1 MFGKNISRR
10 SFIGGASLATI
21 AGLAGCSS
29 SSSDTSSSTSSSS
42 TSANRSGSVYWL
54 NFKPELDATA
64 QDLASKYMKAYPDVK
79 VKVVTAASGTYE
91 QTLTSE
97 MDKSEAPTLF
107 VIGSQAGVKEWGS
120 YAMDL
125 TDTAIVKAQN
135 TDAYNLSDKDGK
147 LVSVGYCYE
156 CYGIVVNTDLLDK
169 AGHSVDDIKDF
180 DSLKTVVEDIHK
192 NAATLGF
199 DAFVATDL
207 DSSASWR
214 VTGHLAN
221 LEYYYEEKDAGGWTE
236 CPSSIKGTYMENY
249 KNLFDLAVNNSIV
262 DPTTLATGGHD
273 PVTEFSSAKAA
284 FIFTGSFGY
293 ADVKSTVKNSS
304 CIPYYCGVK
313 GEEKAGLNCGT
324 ENCWAVNDNASDE
337 DKQATMDFMVWL
349 VTDSTAAQSMVDALG
364 ILPFTDAPES
374 TNPYLNDAAKY
385 TADGCYIMDW
395 ATNYQPNVNDYRAAL
410 VSALNSY
417 TADQSAAN
425 WGLVKTAFVDGWAT
439 NYQKSNA

>member
-1 MFGKNISRR
+1 
-10 SFIGGASLATI
+10 
-21 AGLAGCSS
+21 
-29 SSSDTSSSTSSSS
+29 
-42 TSANRSGSVYWL
+42 
-54 NFKPELDATA
+54 
-64 QDLASKYMKAYPDVK
+64 MKAYPDVK

-236 CPSSIKGTYMENY
+236 CPSSIKGTYMGWRSEAN
-249 KNLFDLAVNNSIV
+249 
-262 DPTTLATGGHD
+262 P
-273 PVTEFSSAKAA
+273 
-284 FIFTGSFGY
+284 
-293 ADVKSTVKNSS
+293 ADVEMAKR
-304 CIPYYCGVK
+304 YL
-313 GEEKAGLNCGT
+313 GLN
-324 ENCWAVNDNASDE
+324 DE
-337 DKQATMDFMVWL
+337 EGFAWGFIRGGMSSVAELFMRIQA
-349 VTDSTAAQSMVDALG
+349 
-364 ILPFTDAPES
+364 E
-374 TNPYLNDAAKY
+374 
-385 TADGCYIMDW
+385 
-395 ATNYQPNVNDYRAAL
+395 
-410 VSALNSY
+410 
-417 TADQSAAN
+417 
-425 WGLVKTAFVDGWAT
+425 FVDGFGTLAEIGPAVAVFGSARTACSDPMYAAAKNVGRRLAKENVAVITGGGSGIMFPLTSPPPMWLRSMVPKRLGRISSSASWSRFSWMKALLPRRT
-439 NYQKSNA
+439 SPTSFTYSS